1 MLLGICQQQPQ
12 KPIGLADD
20 QIPKIRRAF
29 GQRLHKRAD
38 DRPLGKQTFEG
49 FGVRPP
55 IRSASQSDTRNFATS
70 GSLNR
75 GAVLIRSASAAPL
88 AAAALSD
95 LRASF
100 LGEALRLAGRL
111 IRKSVPALAAARQ

>member
-12 KPIGLADD
+12 KPIRLAGD

-29 GQRLHKRAD
+29 GQRVHKRAD

-49 FGVRPP
+49 FGVGRRCTP
-55 IRSASQSDTRNFATS
+55 ASHSDTRNLATS

-75 GAVLIRSASAAPL
+75 GAVVIRSASAAPL
-88 AAAALSD
+88 VAAALSD

-100 LGEALRLAGRL
+100 LGGALRLAGRL